1 MATGRKDLPVIEWTF
16 GIPTG
21 PSGWT
26 LPDQVRA
33 QLRLAH
39 DLREDLVTIQHDHQ
53 RAVDAVWSS
62 YPAVAHVERLLAQAE
77 RAVAETL
84 DQIRAERIRQRTKHI
99 TGDQPVRLKHQR
111 AEVKRLRLSW
121 RDQIAAVSKDA
132 KPRHAELFTQLQA
145 RQRQLYAPY
154 CQDGD
159 LYSATF
165 NMIVR
170 QHRTAVNRIAGQR
183 RQGLPAAL
191 RHHHFDGTGT
201 LAVQLPRVTGQ
212 PPNTPAVV
220 ADPAGTCRNRLQ
232 LPWIDPAVWAT
243 MSRAE
248 QREAGRVTVR
258 MRCGQLDGD
267 RQWITFPVQA
277 HRMLPADADLTGAEL
292 TITRAAD
299 QFRARLTVSAR
310 IPHPTPVTDGPTVA
324 VHMGWQHTDLGTQVA
339 TWQATEPLEVPH
351 EWSDVLRAAPDR
363 MTGTIIMPEHI
374 MDRAD
379 RTHLLRAVRDRDLNR
394 LRTRLAA
401 WLTEHGPLLHP
412 TQDGQELSATEVRQ
426 WRSWAQFAELARA
439 CTASAEPPAGDK
451 AADIVA
457 VLTARKRTDR
467 SRWQE
472 QEGLRGR
479 ALRRRNDVWANIAAI
494 LAGQCGRLV
503 LDDTPIADIPGWES
517 VIARRRALASPGR
530 LRTAITTACARD
542 GVPTVTVPGSGLT
555 RDPDRPATELML
567 ARAEAKRRSA

>member
-16 GIPTG
+16 GVPTG

-39 DLREDLVTIQHDHQ
+39 DLREDLVTIQHEHQ

-62 YPAVAHVERLLAQAE
+62 YDAVAHVERLLAQAE
-77 RAVAETL
+77 HAVAETL
-84 DQIRAERIRQRTKHI
+84 DQIRAERIRQGTKRI
-99 TGDQPVRLKHQR
+99 TGDLPVRLKHQR
-111 AEVKRLRLSW
+111 AEAKRLRLSR

-170 QHRTAVNRIAGQR
+170 QHKTAVNRIAAQR
-183 RQGLPAAL
+183 RQGLSAVL

-248 QREAGRVTVR
+248 QRKAGRFTVR

-267 RQWITFPVQA
+267 RQWINFPVQA

-339 TWQATEPLEVPH
+339 TWQATEPLEIPH

-363 MTGTIIMPEHI
+363 MTGTIIVPEHI
-374 MDRAD
+374 MARYDRAH
-379 RTHLLRAVRDRDLNR
+379 RLRAVRDRDRNR

-401 WLTEHGPLLHP
+401 WLTEHGPLPHP
-412 TQDGQELSATEVRQ
+412 THAGQEVSDAEVRV
-426 WRSWAQFAELARA
+426 WSRAQLAELACA
-439 CTASAEPPAGDK
+439 CTASEHPLAGDK
-451 AADIVA
+451 ASDIVA
-457 VLTARKRTDR
+457 VLTARTRTDR

-479 ALRRRNDVWANIAAI
+479 ALRRRNNVWANIAAI
-494 LAGQCGRLV
+494 LAGQCGQLV
-503 LDDTPIADIPGWES
+503 LDDTPIADLPGPET
-517 VIARRRALASPGR
+517 VTAPRRALASPGR

-542 GVPTVTVPGSGLT
+542 GVLTVTVSGAGLT
-555 RDPDRPATELML
+555 RDPDRSATELML
-567 ARAEAKRRSA
+567 ARARAKRRSA